1 MKGHY
6 QCSNCDAD
14 FRIKFDLDESF
25 YEVSFCPFCGGDI
38 TEDEDDTEED
48 E

>member
-14 FRIKFDLDESF
+14 FKIKHDLDDVY

-38 TEDEDDTEED
+38 SEDEEELDDD